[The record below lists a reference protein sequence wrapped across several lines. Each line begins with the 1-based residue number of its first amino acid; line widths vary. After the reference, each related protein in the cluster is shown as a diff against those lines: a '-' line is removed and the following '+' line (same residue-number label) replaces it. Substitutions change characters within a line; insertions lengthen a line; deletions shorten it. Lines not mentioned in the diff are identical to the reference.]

1 MGSRVRCSVPAGE
14 PDTKHASLRQG
25 NRCKLCE
32 RLQECGLGRQ
42 LPWRTG
48 RVPEVRRECPA
59 EIRKLSSASQPC
71 WVLQLQLFLQS
82 LQGQEGEVEGH
93 EVQPEKGQMR
103 RKLEKE
109 QENKEKVQE
118 NLLHG

>member
-1 MGSRVRCSVPAGE
+1 M
-14 PDTKHASLRQG
+14 
-25 NRCKLCE
+25 E
-32 RLQECGLGRQ
+32 RP

-48 RVPEVRRECPA
+48 RVREVRRECPA
-59 EIRKLSSASQPC
+59 EIRKPSSVSRPP
-71 WVLQLQLFLQS
+71 WVLQLQLQKS

-93 EVQPEKGQMR
+93 KVQPEEGQML

-118 NLLHG
+118 DLLHRCELREHAAEGLQKQQVLRAPVVR